1 MAEKASKRVRV
12 THVGNPIM
20 VKASQSEF
28 RAVVQTLT
36 GRKRPASSQSSSSK
50 GLNWNC
56 DKTPQAKIPRYGNEL
71 AHYSSIL
78 GTSYPTHDSCNAHNN
93 NKVAVCLQNEAE
105 DTKMYDNE
113 MFDKLE
119 SIIDDTSFAES
130 LPLLL

>member
-78 GTSYPTHDSCNAHNN
+78 GTSYPTHAHNN
-93 NKVAVCLQNEAE
+93 NNQVAVCLQNEAE
-105 DTKMYDNE
+105 DKKMYDNE